1 MIDWNEHKIC
11 SKLELKCYW
20 VLDLTLLVLE
30 CQVLLS
36 RSLIYIIIFKRS
48 FDFKG
53 VSKEAL
59 KDYKDYRR
67 TTSKSTV
74 LDTKVSV
81 YIDR

>member
-1 MIDWNEHKIC
+1 M
-11 SKLELKCYW
+11 
-20 VLDLTLLVLE
+20 
-30 CQVLLS
+30 LLS
-36 RSLIYIIIFKRS
+36 SWFNPFGVRVSSFIIQKSYNIIIFKRS

-74 LDTKVSV
+74 LDTKVSI